1 MFVYPHK
8 LILKTCGT
16 TTLLLALPEILN
28 VARRYC
34 GFEKVWRVF
43 YSRKAFMFPERQ
55 VGVHRS
61 WDSEVEFLNKHFGE
75 FPLSLFDPIGTWA
88 LIIADR

>member
-16 TTLLLALPEILN
+16 TTLLLALPLLLQI
-28 VARRYC
+28 ARQYC

-55 VGVHRS
+55 IGPHRS
-61 WDSEVEFLNKHFGE
+61 WDSEVEFLNKCFGK
-75 FPLSLFDPIGTWA
+75 
-88 LIIADR
+88 